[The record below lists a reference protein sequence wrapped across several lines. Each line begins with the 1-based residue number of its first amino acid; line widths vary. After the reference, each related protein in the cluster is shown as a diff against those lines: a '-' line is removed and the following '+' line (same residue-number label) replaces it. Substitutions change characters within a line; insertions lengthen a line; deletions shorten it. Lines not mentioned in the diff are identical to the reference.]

1 MKRRIRP
8 DDLPW
13 TEPKEGVR
21 CKSTIHDSR
30 KVRVVEFSAGFA
42 DADWCCAEH
51 FGFVLHGR
59 LEVVFADNAE
69 LFSPG
74 DIVMIGNGDKHRA
87 RVVEGPVRLF
97 LVEEA

>member
-1 MKRRIRP
+1 MRRIRP

-13 TEPKEGVR
+13 TEPREGVR
-21 CKSTIHDSR
+21 CKSMIHDGR
-30 KVRVVEFSAGFA
+30 KVRVVEFSEGFG
-42 DADWCCAEH
+42 DADCCCEEH
-51 FGFVLHGR
+51 IGFVLNGR

-69 LFSPG
+69 VFSPG
-74 DIVMIGNGDKHRA
+74 DIVMIGKGDKHRA